1 MFDLANEE
9 DVKNK
14 IIVPYLQSLGFD
26 VSELSFEKSF
36 QLHVGR
42 SLRNIGEGET
52 EKKGRPARPRLD
64 ILVKRN
70 GRNLFIV
77 EVKGPGVVIDQDDID
92 QAVCYA
98 KLLHPIAPVC
108 LLTNGIDWKLID
120 SVTKQDVAETTVNP
134 HMPLHVTL
142 PQEAYYETLKHFF
155 GYSRENILTFCHWQV
170 KDSMQEL
177 LGSAEDRNKKYIP
190 ELYEERKHLAQETQN
205 FLASGARCFGVVGDS
220 GSGKTCWACSS
231 TLHSL
236 ERGIATFF
244 YRGSDVANGILEA
257 ISRDLNWV
265 LSQHYHD
272 IQAAKR
278 LLELFEHE
286 QIVIWIDD
294 IDGLSLASVRRMLT
308 EFLRKTGQH
317 PVKLLL
323 TCKSTTWQYLLE
335 EDGSPTALASQVYL
349 VNDVKGYRVGLLNDQ
364 EFQAMVMKYRAF
376 YHYDGP
382 FDIEALEVCQRIPF
396 LLRVHFEVAAHH
408 SQPYIGY
415 TVVDFF
421 EDYVQKLCD
430 RFDEQK
436 DMIRRLLTKIAHR
449 FYELNSDEIELFDL
463 LDALNINLLQL
474 LPEQLFSLSI
484 LERTYRD
491 QTVYVSF
498 YFKKLR
504 DYLIAF
510 SDLRWHKKST
520 QDFQHTCSQMQRQ
533 GIPLDVLSL
542 YYTLTPVEAHK
553 RVLDGLVYTNAAM
566 FLSLYESILDT
577 DFPALKPSFPPNTA
591 GAIGFVGYLDVSRS
605 LISMHGFRPLKEG
618 ETKILLMPVPPMPG
632 AWRNENKGYLVGS
645 LRMHWTDSSHSFQAF
660 DIAQEVLSHH
670 LLPGLQESIERG
682 MLDESKNRALLIER
696 VLATCLQEYAEDFRQ
711 LHKTS
716 QPLFPLQLKELKT
729 LFLYRRV
736 RSLLIIRHI
745 QAQLA
750 SGRTEAPS
758 PEQLRG
764 IERQAWIRAQAG
776 KLISDEGIPFQE
788 EPDPL
793 VFLRDIECLEKLGV
807 HEIVQTPLT
816 EWYERGHRD
825 RWMLVHDSN
834 HQEAL
839 EALINELFPTFL
851 NEYRILAEHNFPTLH
866 QQFELYQHMP
876 VKMFWAIGKEVER
889 FGVKTRS
896 LLLQQR
902 NREPGSEN
910 TVERCSEQEIE
921 LNEQKVR
928 AGQAFQES
936 LFTWTNV
943 DTVLLSGKS
952 PLPFQIQGFDNA
964 YLLRKLVYEQIRSDL
979 EEALPVLE
987 SRYHA

>member
-1 MFDLANEE
+1 MMFDLANEE

-14 IIVPYLQSLGFD
+14 IVVPYLQSLGFD
-26 VSELSFEKSF
+26 TSELSFEMSF
-36 QLHVGR
+36 QIQVGR
-42 SLRNIGEGET
+42 SLHTID
-52 EKKGRPARPRLD
+52 GRDQGRTSRPRLD
-64 ILVKRN
+64 ILVQRN
-70 GRNLFIV
+70 GQNLFIV
-77 EVKGPGVVIDQDDID
+77 EVKGPDIVIDQHDID

-98 KLLHPIAPVC
+98 RLLHPIAPIC
-108 LLTNGIDWKLID
+108 LLTNGTDWKLID
-120 SVTKQDVAETTVNP
+120 SVTKQDVEQTTVNP

-142 PQEAYYETLKHFF
+142 PQETYYQALKYFF
-155 GYSRENILTFCHWQV
+155 GYSRENILTFCHWQI
-170 KDSMQEL
+170 KDAMQEL

-190 ELYEERKHLAQETQN
+190 ELYEERKHLTQEAQN

-231 TLHSL
+231 TLRSL

-265 LSQHYHD
+265 LSHHYHD

-349 VNDVKGYRVGLLNDQ
+349 VNDAQGYRVGLLNGQ

-396 LLRVHFEVAAHH
+396 LLRVHFEVAAHR

-436 DMIRRLLTKIAHR
+436 DMIRRLLIKIAHC
-449 FYELNSDEIELFDL
+449 FYKLNSDEIELFAL
-463 LDALNINLLQL
+463 LDALNINLLQS

-542 YYTLTPVEAHK
+542 YYTLTPVDEHK
-553 RVLDGLVYTNAAM
+553 RVLDSQVYTNATT

-577 DFPALKPSFPPNTA
+577 DFPAFKPSFPPNTS
-591 GAIGFVGYLDVSRS
+591 GPIGFVGYLDLSRPF
-605 LISMHGFRPLKEG
+605 ISMHGFRPLKEG
-618 ETKILLMPVPPMPG
+618 ETKILLMPVSPMPG

-645 LRMHWTDSSHSFQAF
+645 LRMHWTDSSHGFQAF
-660 DIAQEVLSHH
+660 DIAQEVFSHH
-670 LLPGLQESIERG
+670 ILPRLQESLERG

-696 VLATCLQEYAEDFRQ
+696 VLATCLQEYAEDYQR
-711 LHKTS
+711 LHGAS

-729 LFLYRRV
+729 LFLYRRAYNL
-736 RSLLIIRHI
+736 LLIQHIRPQI
-745 QAQLA
+745 VKERIE
-750 SGRTEAPS
+750 GPS
-758 PEQLRG
+758 PEELRD
-764 IERQAWIRAQAG
+764 IEHLAWIQAQAG
-776 KLISDEGIPFQE
+776 KLMSSEDIPFQE
-788 EPDPL
+788 DPAPL
-793 VFLRDIECLEKLGV
+793 LLLQDIECLEKLGV
-807 HEIVQTPLT
+807 REIVQTPLT
-816 EWYERGHRD
+816 EWYERGYRD
-825 RWMLVHDSN
+825 RWTLVHDSN

-839 EALINELFPTFL
+839 EALINELLLTFL
-851 NEYRILAEHNFPTLH
+851 NEYRILAEHNFPTLY
-866 QQFELYQHMP
+866 QQFELYQLMP

-896 LLLQQR
+896 LLLQQ
-902 NREPGSEN
+902 NKRESGTEN
-910 TVERCSEQEIE
+910 TVECCSEQEIE
-921 LNEQKVR
+921 QNEQKARVR
-928 AGQAFQES
+928 QAFQES

-952 PLPFQIQGFDNA
+952 PLPFQIQSHNNA
-964 YLLRKLVYEQIRSDL
+964 YLLRKLVYKQIQSDL
-979 EEALPVLE
+979 EDALPVLE